1 MFVDMFL
8 HMPQALVQQLR
19 CHESR
24 DLIASKTGIF
34 KPWCCEKCGKLKH
47 CEGVWLSVH
56 KLASIDIAIRDLL

>member
-47 CEGVWLSVH
+47 CKGV
-56 KLASIDIAIRDLL
+56 